1 MVYIFRQKEG
11 PYEKI
16 YHDFR
21 FVGVRFGDVQW
32 VCHHGA
38 SRRDGNKEDEM
49 PVWINDPRSGL
60 EEATIAGVGSD
71 QAADADVESSK
82 QAAEAIASE
91 KVAQELEKKIVSMFE
106 KQIIRKKAGKKV
118 QFSERINSS
127 IKQLV
132 AKKMVGV
139 RYQEYYYLNADG
151 KPDRINPKTIYVRA
165 VLDAENKALAEDL
178 GAIEEEAAEDLFA
191 PDAAAEAPSEG

>member
-1 MVYIFRQKEG
+1 MKKATLIFSLGILGFAMLGGCATTERQ
-11 PYEKI
+11 
-16 YHDFR
+16 
-21 FVGVRFGDVQW
+21 GVTV
-32 VCHHGA
+32 
-38 SRRDGNKEDEM
+38 SKEDEM

>member
-1 MVYIFRQKEG
+1 MKKATMVLSL
-11 PYEKI
+11 
-16 YHDFR
+16 
-21 FVGVRFGDVQW
+21 W
-32 VCHHGA
+32 VCGLIMA
-38 SRRDGNKEDEM
+38 NGCATTERQGVTVSKEDEM

-151 KPDRINPKTIYVRA
+151 KPDRVNPKTIYVRA

-191 PDAAAEAPSEG
+191 PEAAAEAPSEG

>member
-1 MVYIFRQKEG
+1 MKKYKMILG
-11 PYEKI
+11 L
-16 YHDFR
+16 
-21 FVGVRFGDVQW
+21 W
-32 VCHHGA
+32 VCGLVMFNGCA
-38 SRRDGNKEDEM
+38 TTERQGVTVNKEDEM